1 MVFYGA
7 LQCELRRLMSSVG
20 FFLKNIVD
28 FVKKEDVVSVS
39 DQ

>member
-1 MVFYGA
+1 MDLKLIG
-7 LQCELRRLMSSVG
+7 SVG
-20 FFLKNIVD
+20 LYPKNIVD